1 MAGPAASL
9 SRWETLVRGREVDLR
24 LPERRFTDAEVEEQA
39 RQVRVCART
48 RMRVLRAHAIS
59 ES

>member
-1 MAGPAASL
+1 
-9 SRWETLVRGREVDLR
+9 VDLR

-48 RMRVLRAHAIS
+48 RMRVLRAHAIK
-59 ES
+59 